1 MFEQTDLAIDVLRE
15 ALIVAME
22 VALPLLVVGLCVG
35 LVVSLFQALT
45 QLQEQTL
52 TFIPKILAVG
62 GVLFLLMPWML
73 TVVTEFTTE
82 MFKGMST
89 IFMPTMP

>member
-1 MFEQTDLAIDVLRE
+1 MYFEGSQAAIDVARY

-22 VALPLLVVGLCVG
+22 LALPLLLVGLCVG
-35 LVVSLFQALT
+35 LCVSLFQALT

-62 GVLFLLMPWML
+62 GVMFLLLPWML
-73 TVVTEFTTE
+73 NVITQFMTD
-82 MFKGMST
+82 MFRDMASVLQ
-89 IFMPTMP
+89 P

>member
-1 MFEQTDLAIDVLRE
+1 MLEQTDLAIDVLRE

-22 VALPLLVVGLCVG
+22 VALPLLLVGLCVG

-89 IFMPTMP
+89 ILMPTMP

>member
-22 VALPLLVVGLCVG
+22 VALPLLLVGLCVG

-73 TVVTEFTTE
+73 TVVAEFTTE

-89 IFMPTMP
+89 ILMPTLP